1 MKLTTP
7 SSSFEAANASTST
20 QKEVKP
26 LGTGRR
32 KCAVARVQL
41 LTGKGRVLINGIGGG
56 FYLQE
61 NPSYLQAVKAPLVAL
76 AKEKRHDIV
85 ARVQGGGLSAQAQAI
100 SLGVARALC
109 KLQADN
115 RRPLKRQG
123 LLRRDPRVKERKKY
137 GLKKARKSSQFS
149 KR

>member
-1 MKLTTP
+1 M
-7 SSSFEAANASTST
+7 TST
-20 QKEVKP
+20 IAPKPSNSSDSINHSKLVKP

-41 LTGKGRVLINGIGGG
+41 IEGKGRILINAIGGRL
-56 FYLQE
+56 YLQD
-61 NPSYLQAVKAPLVAL
+61 NPAYLQAVKAPLFAL
-76 AKEKRHDIV
+76 ARENRHDII
-85 ARVQGGGLSAQAQAI
+85 ARVRGGGLSAQAQAI

-109 KLQADN
+109 KLQAEN

>member
-1 MKLTTP
+1 M
-7 SSSFEAANASTST
+7 TST
-20 QKEVKP
+20 IAPKLSNSSDSINHSKLVKP
-26 LGTGRR
+26 SGTGRR

-41 LTGKGRVLINGIGGG
+41 IEGKGRILINAIGGRL
-56 FYLQE
+56 YLQD
-61 NPSYLQAVKAPLVAL
+61 NPAYLQAVKAPLLAL
-76 AKEKRHDIV
+76 AREDRHDII
-85 ARVQGGGLSAQAQAI
+85 ARVRGGGLSAQAQAI

-109 KLQADN
+109 KLQAEN

>member
-1 MKLTTP
+1 M
-7 SSSFEAANASTST
+7 TST
-20 QKEVKP
+20 IAQKPSNSSDSITYSKIVKP

-41 LTGKGRVLINGIGGG
+41 IEGKGRILINAIGGRL
-56 FYLQE
+56 YLQD
-61 NPSYLQAVKAPLVAL
+61 NPAYLQAVKAPLFAL
-76 AKEKRHDIV
+76 ARENRHDII
-85 ARVQGGGLSAQAQAI
+85 ARVRGGGLSAQAQAI

-109 KLQADN
+109 KLQAEN

>member
-1 MKLTTP
+1 M
-7 SSSFEAANASTST
+7 TST
-20 QKEVKP
+20 IAPNSSPSNAPASSAKFMKP

-41 LTGKGRVLINGIGGG
+41 IKGKGRILINGTGGRL
-56 FYLQE
+56 YLQD
-61 NPSYLQAVKAPLVAL
+61 NPAYLQAVKAPLFAL
-76 AKEKRHDIV
+76 AREDRHDIV
-85 ARVQGGGLSAQAQAI
+85 ARVCGGGLSAQAQAI

-109 KLQADN
+109 KLQAEN

>member
-1 MKLTTP
+1 MTLTT
-7 SSSFEAANASTST
+7 SSSFNTSNIPT
-20 QKEVKP
+20 NVLKQVKL

-32 KCAVARVQL
+32 KCAIARVQL
-41 LTGKGRVLINGIGGG
+41 IKGKGRILINGTGGRL
-56 FYLQE
+56 YLQE
-61 NPSYLQAVKAPLVAL
+61 NPAYLQAVKAPLFAL
-76 AKEKRHDIV
+76 AKEDKHDIV
-85 ARVQGGGLSAQAQAI
+85 AKVSGGGLSAQAQAI

-109 KLQADN
+109 KLQPDN

>member
-1 MKLTTP
+1 MTLNTSANFNT
-7 SSSFEAANASTST
+7 SNASTSVLK
-20 QKEVKP
+20 QVKL

-41 LTGKGRVLINGIGGG
+41 IKGKGRLLINGTGGRV
-56 FYLQE
+56 YLQD
-61 NPSYLQAVKAPLVAL
+61 NPAYLQAVKAPLFAL
-76 AKEKRHDIV
+76 AKENRHDIV
-85 ARVQGGGLSAQAQAI
+85 ARVRGGGLSAQAQAI

-109 KLQADN
+109 KIQADN

>member
-1 MKLTTP
+1 MILDT
-7 SSSFEAANASTST
+7 SSSFNTTNPVSNTL
-20 QKEVKP
+20 KLVKP

-41 LTGKGRVLINGIGGG
+41 IKGKGRILINGSGGRL
-56 FYLQE
+56 YLQD
-61 NPSYLQAVKAPLVAL
+61 NPAYLQAVKAPLFVL
-76 AKEKRHDIV
+76 AKEDRHDIV
-85 ARVQGGGLSAQAQAI
+85 ARVRGGGLAAQAQAI

-109 KLQADN
+109 KLQTEN

-137 GLKKARKSSQFS
+137 GFKKARKSSQFS

>member
-1 MKLTTP
+1 M
-7 SSSFEAANASTST
+7 TST
-20 QKEVKP
+20 IAPKPNNSSDSINHSKLVKP

-41 LTGKGRVLINGIGGG
+41 IEGKGRILINAIGGRL
-56 FYLQE
+56 YLQD
-61 NPSYLQAVKAPLVAL
+61 NPAYLQAVKAPLFAL
-76 AKEKRHDIV
+76 AREDRHDII
-85 ARVQGGGLSAQAQAI
+85 ARVRGGGLSAQAQAI

-109 KLQADN
+109 KLQAEN

>member
-1 MKLTTP
+1 MILDT
-7 SSSFEAANASTST
+7 SSSFNKSNPVSNTL
-20 QKEVKP
+20 KLVKTF
-26 LGTGRR
+26 GTGRR

-41 LTGKGRVLINGIGGG
+41 IEGKGRILINAIGGRL
-56 FYLQE
+56 YLQD
-61 NPSYLQAVKAPLVAL
+61 NPAYLQAVKAPLFAL
-76 AKEKRHDIV
+76 ARENRHDII
-85 ARVQGGGLSAQAQAI
+85 ARVRGGGLSAQSQAI

-109 KLQADN
+109 KLQAEN